1 MEHGSTR
8 RLAGSIFM
16 HRGPRSDNV
25 DRRHARE
32 TNSHRASPPPA
43 TAASRWTGDSPFLEL
58 SVVPMTPHTPGASGD
73 TGQSADSQHNRSSN
87 CGCSDQGDPCGRR
100 AHRGGR
106 FQLAPKVTAL
116 LYSMTRP
123 PPFAIDHHEAFV
135 VSSNGPIPIESSPSP
150 TLNTLQ
156 LFRVSF
162 VIRKRRNGKRSDT
175 VSYAAA
181 TRAMSDIQQD
191 DSVQREPHTIHPMA
205 CMERSA
211 PSSRRQT
218 RRAMRWRSAA

>member
-1 MEHGSTR
+1 MLTGGAPQRPTAIEHRLRQR
-8 RLAGSIFM
+8 RQ
-16 HRGPRSDNV
+16 HCDGPV
-25 DRRHARE
+25 
-32 TNSHRASPPPA
+32 TLL
-43 TAASRWTGDSPFLEL
+43 FLEL
-58 SVVPMTPHTPGASGD
+58 SVVPMAPHTPGASGD

-100 AHRGGR
+100 AHRAGR
-106 FQLAPKVTAL
+106 FQLAPKVRAL

-191 DSVQREPHTIHPMA
+191 DSVQRELYTIHPMA

-211 PSSRRQT
+211 PASRRQT

>member
-43 TAASRWTGDSPFLEL
+43 TTALRWTGDSPFLEL
-58 SVVPMTPHTPGASGD
+58 SVVPMAPHTPGASGD

-100 AHRGGR
+100 AHRAGR

-135 VSSNGPIPIESSPSP
+135 VSSNGPIPIESSPLP

-181 TRAMSDIQQD
+181 TRAISDIQQD
-191 DSVQREPHTIHPMA
+191 DSVQRELHTIHPMA